1 MPFFWSYIPNM
12 VPERLFPERL
22 KKRAKA
28 LFVLLALLGAALMP
42 QKALAKYSICNE
54 TSYVLEAAT
63 GSQEN
68 GTLTTQGWFQVLPG
82 QCKVALKGDLEQ
94 TNYYLFAR
102 TISLYDQILRRFSG
116 GRKLCISTSDF
127 LIKGADKCS
136 DPAQTYEK
144 FIEIKPEKPDW
155 KTALTEEVS
164 YKAPQAAMAGLQRL
178 LAMAGYDIGDIDG
191 IAGGMTNRALEDF
204 MAKADLKNA
213 GKTSPEVF
221 NALIS
226 AVRKRQQES
235 GLQICNETRF
245 LVWSSIGQHEGEDI
259 LTRGWYKVLPGE
271 CIRPLRKP
279 LDGQV
284 IYSYGEA
291 VDDKGQIAVKGG
303 IKLIWA
309 GKYQLCTK
317 KSRFTIETQ
326 GKCDGKGLSTT
337 AFRKINLGGA
347 KSWTIRYTEPQ

>member
-1 MPFFWSYIPNM
+1 M
-12 VPERLFPERL
+12 VPELAFPEIL
-22 KKRAKA
+22 KSGPKA
-28 LFVLLALLGAALMP
+28 VFLTIALLGAGLTP
-42 QKALAKYSICNE
+42 QRAEAKYSICNE

-63 GSQEN
+63 G
-68 GTLTTQGWFQVLPG
+68 LTEGANTITQGWFQILPG
-82 QCKVALKGDLEQ
+82 QCKVALKEDLRQ
-94 TNYYLFAR
+94 DNYFLFAR
-102 TISLYDQILRRFSG
+102 TISLYDQILKRFSG

-127 LIKGADKCS
+127 LIKGADKCT
-136 DPAQTYEK
+136 DPAQTYEN
-144 FIEIKPEKPDW
+144 FIEIKPTKPDW
-155 KTALTEEVS
+155 KTSLTEEVA
-164 YKAPQAAMAGLQRL
+164 YKPKQAALAGLQRL

-204 MAKADLKNA
+204 IAKAGLKNA
-213 GKTSPEVF
+213 SKTGTEVF
-221 NALIS
+221 STLIS
-226 AVRKRQQES
+226 AVRKRQTES

-259 LTRGWYKVLPGE
+259 ITRGWYKVLPGE

-291 VDDKGQIAVKGG
+291 VDDKGKIAIKSG

-309 GKYQLCTK
+309 GKYRLCTK

-326 GKCDGKGLSTT
+326 GKCDAEGQSTS
-337 AFRKINLGGA
+337 AFRKIDLGGA